1 MHQCEE
7 SPIFQQWQHQNLIYQ
22 MWVVH
27 METYLDALDLWETIE
42 ENYEIQFLSENPIV
56 AQIKSQKEKQKHAF
70 LQLYLLWY
78 SHG

>member
-1 MHQCEE
+1 
-7 SPIFQQWQHQNLIYQ
+7 
-22 MWVVH
+22 